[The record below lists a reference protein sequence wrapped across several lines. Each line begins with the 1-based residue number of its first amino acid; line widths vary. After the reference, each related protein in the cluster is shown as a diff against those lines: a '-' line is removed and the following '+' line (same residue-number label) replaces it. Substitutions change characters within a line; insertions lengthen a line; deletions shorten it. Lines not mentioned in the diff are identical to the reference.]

1 MRFRAS
7 STLSGARWILSDV
20 MRHSFAFL
28 LIVVPV
34 FFLLVACPGPGGR
47 ADEGDPWPV
56 VQERGFGTL
65 KALYV
70 PAEGFADL
78 NEEGRLTGVTVE
90 LLEDFAVFV
99 GERYGVVLDIVF
111 EEERDWGVFYRRV
124 AEGGD
129 GLIGFG
135 NVTIT
140 EERREE
146 LTFSPPYMTNVA
158 SLISHR
164 DAPELLSLDDL
175 PVDFAGRTALAFEG
189 TLHEKRLRKLIE
201 RYYPDAGMAR
211 AHSNDE
217 IVERVAAGDNYFAYI
232 DLYNYRRAT
241 ERGAPLKRHGVADE
255 AAEQFGYIMPLETSW
270 EGVIDAYF
278 MAGGGLTGTERY
290 REIMERHLGAE
301 LAAVLMGAADSF

>member
-1 MRFRAS
+1 MFPCLRYAPFAAS
-7 STLSGARWILSDV
+7 FS
-20 MRHSFAFL
+20 AFL
-28 LIVVPV
+28 LKTVSVL
-34 FFLLVACPGPGGR
+34 FLLHSCSESEGR
-47 ADEGDPWPV
+47 VDEGDPWPV
-56 VQERGFGTL
+56 VQERGYGVL

-70 PAEGFADL
+70 PAEGFAGFDDD
-78 NEEGRLTGVTVE
+78 GRLTGVTVE

-99 GERYGVVLDIVF
+99 SHRYGVELDIVF
-111 EEERDWGVFYRRV
+111 EEEEDWTVFYRRV

-140 EERREE
+140 EQRREE

-164 DAPELLSLDDL
+164 DAPEIMSPEDL
-175 PVDFAGRTALAFEG
+175 PVNLSGRSALAFEG
-189 TLHEKRLRKLIE
+189 TLHEERLRELIE
-201 RYYPDAGMAR
+201 RYYPDAEMAF

-217 IVERVAAGDNYFAYI
+217 IVERVGAGDNYFAYI

-241 ERGAPLKRHGVADE
+241 ERGAPLKRHRVADE
-255 AAEQFGYIMPLETSW
+255 AAEQFGYIMPPATSW
-270 EGVIDAYF
+270 EGVIGEYF
-278 MAGGGLTGTERY
+278 KADGGLTGTERY

-301 LAAVLMGAADSF
+301 LARVLMDAAGE